1 MTTFCTSNS
10 PKLYLESA
18 MHFRTNQL
26 LLNTHTPY
34 QKILFLLQMLF
45 VANHLNQSPKALQ

>member
-1 MTTFCTSNS
+1 MTAFCTSNS